1 MLEQNLQDIITGRS
15 TEHDMEYSGIGR
27 NGKAGMD
34 ILPRGQVV
42 NDADGK
48 PEFLIGRI
56 TDIGKKSK
64 IDGVTGLYRE
74 PFPEEPASENV

>member
-1 MLEQNLQDIITGRS
+1 
-15 TEHDMEYSGIGR
+15 MESRYGYP
-27 NGKAGMD
+27 A
-34 ILPRGQVV
+34 RGQVV

-74 PFPEEPASENV
+74 PFLEEPASENV